1 MLLNDES
8 KLLLLRARGSWDIH
22 VILHRRYVD
31 RCPNITRGKGGC
43 TQDGYTS
50 QSFGIPV
57 GRFNIVCLFPCSVV
71 PAAPGLPL
79 LLFLGLRLFLFDAI
93 AVGLVVA

>member
-1 MLLNDES
+1 MRSETPDL
-8 KLLLLRARGSWDIH
+8 KH
-22 VILHRRYVD
+22 VLEQ
-31 RCPNITRGKGGC
+31 KGL
-43 TQDGYTS
+43 